1 LLLFELKSHLPSIVC
16 HSLRRIAKATMD
28 SAAAAPD
35 DAGTTTATTSSTGED
50 ESWIVQR
57 DALKAVADDA
67 FRLGDFAT
75 AIQEYTAALSLDP
88 TNGTLLSNRS
98 AAYLKANQKS
108 KALADAKAC
117 VETNTMGNKGLSR
130 YASALQALGRWEA
143 ALAHWTA
150 ILTNE
155 STHAAALKGKED
167 CERMMMIQQQQQ
179 EEKAAA
185 VLEEEVVRKKD
196 EQQQQQ
202 QHDAKDGAPGDDLDD
217 FFNDVEVAA
226 DSVVKEKLR
235 DAHPEQHIQNH
246 KTSLG
251 TAADQV
257 HRLIPNLT
265 TYKLYNLNP
274 FHVLDLPHNCDEKE
288 ISRRYKALSLLL
300 HPDKNPGL
308 EHAQLAFDQVLAAK
322 ELLDDPDKAS
332 HIRELVEQ
340 GLIQGKK
347 DYQAHGSSSG
357 GGGHHNDKGRLADF
371 QKKAVHKLF
380 ADLEIKRRE
389 VEQRERAYQQRE
401 QQQED
406 DVVNQ
411 ERNERKFDKKW
422 KQEERVDNRVGSW
435 RTFQKTKKKKV

>member
-1 LLLFELKSHLPSIVC
+1 
-16 HSLRRIAKATMD
+16 
-28 SAAAAPD
+28 
-35 DAGTTTATTSSTGED
+35 
-50 ESWIVQR
+50 
-57 DALKAVADDA
+57 
-67 FRLGDFAT
+67 
-75 AIQEYTAALSLDP
+75 
-88 TNGTLLSNRS
+88 
-98 AAYLKANQKS
+98 
-108 KALADAKAC
+108 
-117 VETNTMGNKGLSR
+117 VE
-130 YASALQALGRWEA
+130 EA
-143 ALAHWTA
+143 ADT
-150 ILTNE
+150 
-155 STHAAALKGKED
+155 
-167 CERMMMIQQQQQ
+167 
-179 EEKAAA
+179 
-185 VLEEEVVRKKD
+185 
-196 EQQQQQ
+196 
-202 QHDAKDGAPGDDLDD
+202 
-217 FFNDVEVAA
+217 
-226 DSVVKEKLR
+226 VVKEKLR
-235 DAHPEQHIQNH
+235 EANPEHIQNH

-308 EHAQLAFDQVLAAK
+308 DHAQLAFDQVLAAK

-340 GLIQGKK
+340 GMKQGKR
-347 DYQAHGSSSG
+347 DYHQATGNGGKTSHGIG
-357 GGGHHNDKGRLADF
+357 GTKSLAEF
-371 QKKAVHKLF
+371 QRKAVHKLF

-406 DVVNQ
+406 DVVNK

>member
-1 LLLFELKSHLPSIVC
+1 VSLARGILDSIVVAVEPKSRNIV
-16 HSLRRIAKATMD
+16 HRRIAKETMND

-35 DAGTTTATTSSTGED
+35 DAGTSNATTATTATTGED

-57 DALKAVADDA
+57 DAFKAVADDA

-130 YASALQALGRWEA
+130 YASALQALGRWDA
-143 ALAHWTA
+143 ALAQWTA
-150 ILTNE
+150 ILANE
-155 STHAAALKGKED
+155 STHAAAIKGKED
-167 CERMMMIQQQQQ
+167 CERMMMMMQQQQQ
-179 EEKAAA
+179 EKAAA
-185 VLEEEVVRKKD
+185 VEEEEVVRKTA

-202 QHDAKDGAPGDDLDD
+202 PKDGASDDLDD

-226 DSVVKEKLR
+226 DSVVQEKLR

-340 GLIQGKK
+340 GMIQGKK
-347 DYQAHGSSSG
+347 DYQAH
-357 GGGHHNDKGRLADF
+357 NNKGRLADF

-435 RTFQKTKKKKV
+435 RTFQKTKKK